1 MITDGTQVRATLTR
15 VLLEEAD
22 AIRAIAAR
30 LGEPFETAVD
40 WIVGCRGRVIPCGLG
55 KSGHIARK
63 TAGTLS
69 STGTPSLFLHAAE
82 ALHGDL
88 GMVTADD
95 IVIFYTYSGESDEI
109 ARIFP
114 ALAAI
119 GARSIALTGRPDSS
133 VGKAA
138 SLVLDCAVPREA
150 CPNNLAPTTSTTAL
164 LAVSD
169 ALAVAA
175 MECRGFTREDYA
187 RFHPAG
193 ALGKRLLLTV
203 RDVMRSG
210 ADLAVVSQ
218 GASILEVMAAI
229 TRAGAGAACV
239 VDGVGKLV
247 GFVADG
253 DLRRHFVTR
262 ADNPLAATATELMVR
277 NPTSLAPDILA
288 AEALEAFQNYP
299 RKIGEMPVIEDGRV
313 VGMLMLKDLLRS
325 GIV

>member
-1 MITDGTQVRATLTR
+1 MSVTATLRR
-15 VLLEEAD
+15 VLREEAD
-22 AIRAIAAR
+22 AIHAIADR
-30 LGEPFETAVD
+30 LDESFEKAVD
-40 WIVGCRGRVIPCGLG
+40 WIVGCKGRVVPCGLG

-88 GMVTADD
+88 GGVTADD
-95 IVIFYTYSGESDEI
+95 VVVLYSYSGESDEMV
-109 ARIFP
+109 RLLP

-119 GARSIALTGRPDSS
+119 GARSILVTGRPDSS
-133 VGKAA
+133 VGKLV
-138 SLVLDCAVPREA
+138 SLVLDVAVPGEA
-150 CPNNLAPTTSTTAL
+150 CPNNLAPTTSTTAM

-175 MECRGFTREDYA
+175 MERRGFTREDYA

-203 RDVMRSG
+203 RDVMRQG
-210 ADLAVVSQ
+210 VDLALVSPTTPLVELLQ
-218 GASILEVMAAI
+218 AI

-239 VDGVGKLV
+239 VDQGGRLL
-247 GFVADG
+247 GFVSDG
-253 DLRRHFVTR
+253 DLRRHFLSS
-262 ADNPLAATATELMVR
+262 DQPMEGAAGDLMAA
-277 NPTSLAPDILA
+277 NPTTIAPHILA
-288 AEALEAFQNYP
+288 VEALEAFQNYP
-299 RKIGEMPVIEDGRV
+299 RKIGELPVVEDGRV